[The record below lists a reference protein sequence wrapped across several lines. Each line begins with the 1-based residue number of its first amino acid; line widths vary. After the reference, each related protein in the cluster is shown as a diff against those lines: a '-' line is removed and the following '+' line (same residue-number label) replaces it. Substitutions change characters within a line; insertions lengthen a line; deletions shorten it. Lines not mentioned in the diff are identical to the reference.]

1 MKNIILTLSAFA
13 ISSPVLA
20 GHHEAG
26 EENESFESVD
36 LSDDQSSYQ

>member
-1 MKNIILTLSAFA
+1 MKNIILTLSAVA

-26 EENESFESVD
+26 EEQKENS
-36 LSDDQSSYQ
+36 SDWQIKAYT